1 MAESEH
7 QVTTNSPTK
16 LELPGAVAFDSARRP
31 SFRLALTLQAVS
43 LVLDVLVLFLTFWL
57 SYELRYNY
65 RIGAMVPVSA
75 DTLGLSQWAQHAF
88 VGIVFTL
95 LAFAARGVYQVQRKM
110 TWGDYIPLVVTS
122 FGIAIA
128 GVILFAFFIQF
139 SPSRAIYIYVLV
151 IGTTLM
157 LAHRAV
163 TLAIRT
169 RLFERGLGVD
179 HAIIVG
185 QSENAR
191 RLAQSLLG
199 QSQWG
204 YALKGFISNQENLPR
219 INVATEAG
227 IRWTERLGATADIA
241 RIARQYHIDEVFII
255 EADFSTDDIDH
266 MLESCRTSGVR
277 FRLVP
282 ELLQISMDRVDI
294 TEINGV
300 PLIGVRDASIRG
312 WSALTK
318 RSMDVL
324 ASLMLLLFLAIPAA
338 IIAILV
344 RRDSAGPVFYT
355 QTRVGQYG
363 REFQMIKFRTMVTDA
378 DQQRVQVMQET
389 GGDSRLFKDRQDRRI
404 TRTGAWLRKFSI
416 DEMPQIW
423 NVFRGEMAFVGP
435 RPPLPREVAEYQ
447 SWHQQRLLVRPGM
460 TGLWQVSGRSDLSF
474 DQMVRL
480 DLYYAENWSLWLDVK
495 ILLRTI
501 PAVILGRGAY

>member
-7 QVTTNSPTK
+7 QATTHGHTN
-16 LELPGAVAFDSARRP
+16 LVLPGTVRFESAHRP
-31 SFRLALTLQAVS
+31 SFRLALTLQGVS
-43 LVLDVLVLFLTFWL
+43 LVLDILVLYLTFWM
-57 SYELRYNY
+57 SYALRYNY

-75 DTLGLSQWAQHAF
+75 DTLGLGQWTQHAF

-95 LAFAARGVYQVQRKM
+95 LVFAARGVYQVQRKM

-157 LAHRAV
+157 LGHRAL
-163 TLAIRT
+163 TLAVRSQ
-169 RLFERGLGVD
+169 LFKRGTGVD

-227 IRWTERLGATADIA
+227 IRWTDRLGGTGDIA
-241 RIARQYHIDEVFII
+241 RVARQFHIDEVFII
-255 EADFSTDDIDH
+255 EADHTNDEIDQ
-266 MLESCRTSGVR
+266 MIESCRTSGVR

-318 RSMDVL
+318 RTMDVL
-324 ASLMLLLFLAIPAA
+324 VSLVLLVVLAIPAA
-338 IIAILV
+338 IIAVLI
-344 RRDSAGPVFYT
+344 RRDSDGPMFYT

-363 REFQMIKFRTMVTDA
+363 REFQMFKFRTMVSDA
-378 DQQRVQVMQET
+378 DHQRAQVMQET

-404 TRTGAWLRKFSI
+404 TKTGAWLRKFSI

-423 NVFRGEMAFVGP
+423 NVFRGDMAFVGP

-447 SWHQQRLLVRPGM
+447 TWHQQRLLVRPGM

-480 DLYYAENWSLWLDVK
+480 DLYYAENWSLWLDLK